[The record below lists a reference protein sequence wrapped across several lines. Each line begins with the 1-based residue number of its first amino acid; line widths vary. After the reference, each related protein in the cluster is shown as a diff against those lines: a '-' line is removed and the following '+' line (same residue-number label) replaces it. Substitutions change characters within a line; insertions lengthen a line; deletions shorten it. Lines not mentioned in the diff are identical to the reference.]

1 MLYGYHASQVLQS
14 IIRILHQL
22 YCGCC

>member
-22 YCGCC
+22 YCGCR